1 MMIASVLG
9 PAHLLLLWRP
19 LLDLLKWLER
29 VGVRGCTWLQLNL
42 LEVYGHPWTFDRR
55 RALLKWWD
63 SWVAYCQLSDFLMG
77 KDRLVTQRWQLKLV
91 FNWELLWTV
100 LESNCANSA
109 SPHFIVLVLAVELE
123 QFLMVFEV
131 SELLPH
137 VDRGRLLVDVE
148 SKFHIRL
155 VNALFSWLHLLVLVF
170 LVVGF
175 KSHRVLPFLLRA
187 FGAARRNNGLN
198 LKTIES

>member
-1 MMIASVLG
+1 
-9 PAHLLLLWRP
+9 
-19 LLDLLKWLER
+19 
-29 VGVRGCTWLQLNL
+29 
-42 LEVYGHPWTFDRR
+42 
-55 RALLKWWD
+55 
-63 SWVAYCQLSDFLMG
+63 MG

-91 FNWELLWTV
+91 FDRELFGTV

-123 QFLMVFEV
+123 QFLMVFEI

-155 VNALFSWLHLLVLVF
+155 VNALFS
-170 LVVGF
+170 
-175 KSHRVLPFLLRA
+175 
-187 FGAARRNNGLN
+187 
-198 LKTIES
+198 